1 MLALEINL
9 KWDWDLRFRISDLGT
24 LQLYNSIIQQ
34 LQTSQRHENGGLS
47 TIDRGLY
54 IRITTITYTS
64 AICCSLQ

>member
-9 KWDWDLRFRISDLGT
+9 KWDWDLRFEISVSDLGT

-47 TIDRGLY
+47 TVDRGL
-54 IRITTITYTS
+54 
-64 AICCSLQ
+64 